1 MRLSAF
7 HIAALAVIIL
17 CSCSREE
24 GKVIPKAKLARIYA
38 EMFVADQKIGGDTK
52 ARSMADTSYVY
63 EPIFEKYGYTS
74 DDYRASMSHY
84 IKDADRYAKILRE
97 TSIILEEEI
106 AELKRQKAAMAP
118 LEEALDAMERN
129 RPDRIFFMTGIGCP
143 SVFHQD
149 SVDFYIDST
158 GGRQYFDAREWL
170 DTAYFGPVMEVKS
183 DVPAVSDTVG
193 VTDGRTA
200 PGDGQT
206 PVEESGHM
214 KHNAVD
220 DGFRPVRMQEGRDDA
235 LDSGM
240 RPVNVKSVIKK

>member
-7 HIAALAVIIL
+7 HIAVLAAIIL

-74 DDYRASMSHY
+74 DDYRASMAHY

-129 RPDRIFFMTGIGCP
+129 RPDRIFFMTGIG
-143 SVFHQD
+143 
-149 SVDFYIDST
+149 
-158 GGRQYFDAREWL
+158 
-170 DTAYFGPVMEVKS
+170 
-183 DVPAVSDTVG
+183 
-193 VTDGRTA
+193 
-200 PGDGQT
+200 
-206 PVEESGHM
+206 
-214 KHNAVD
+214 
-220 DGFRPVRMQEGRDDA
+220 
-235 LDSGM
+235 
-240 RPVNVKSVIKK
+240 